1 MQHRLYIIFL
11 LVFLMW
17 PAFSGAELVDRVV
30 AEVNDDVITLSEL
43 ERAGESYF
51 KQIRDNAPAREVKLA
66 LEKARE
72 EVLASLVD
80 KMLLNQEAAK
90 MSISVS
96 EADIAMAIDQILARN
111 KITIEGFKKDLAA
124 MHMTE
129 HRFREDLRDQILQSK
144 LSNFQVRSRIV
155 ITEEDIQEYYQ
166 QRYTQE
172 NRQNGYYI
180 LQMGFTWEKQGNLVM
195 PGTVAKQDAGK
206 RAEEIRDRV
215 LDGESFKE
223 LAKSFSN
230 LPSAEDGGDIG
241 LIKKDEMAGYMRD
254 TVLAMKPGEVSP
266 IVETASGYQF
276 FKLLSVRQ
284 DDMVVLAPYESVR
297 IDIRDLL
304 FQEEI
309 KEQYEIWVKDLR
321 EKAYIKTLL

>member
-1 MQHRLYIIFL
+1 MQNRLYIIFL

-17 PAFSGAELVDRVV
+17 PAFSGAELIDRVV

-43 ERAGESYF
+43 EKAGESYF
-51 KQIRDNAPAREVKLA
+51 KRIRDNAPANEVKMA
-66 LEKARE
+66 LEKARV

-80 KMLLNQEAAK
+80 KMLLRQEAGK

-96 EADIAMAIDQILARN
+96 EADIDMAIDQILARN
-111 KITIEGFKKDLAA
+111 KATIEDFRKDLAA

-129 HRFREDLRDQILQSK
+129 HEFREDLRDQILQSK
-144 LSNFQVRSRIV
+144 LSNYQIRSRLV

-166 QRYTQE
+166 KQYTKETQE
-172 NRQNGYYI
+172 SGYYI

-195 PGTVAKQDAGK
+195 PGTVAKQDARK

-230 LPSAEDGGDIG
+230 LPSAKDGGDIG
-241 LIKKDEMAGYMRD
+241 LIKKDEMAQYMRD
-254 TVLAMKPGEVSP
+254 TVLPIKPGEVSP
-266 IVETASGYQF
+266 IVETESGFQF
-276 FKLLSVRQ
+276 FKLLSVREG
-284 DDMVVLAPYESVR
+284 DMVILAPYESVR
-297 IDIRDLL
+297 VEIRDLL
-304 FQEEI
+304 YQEEI
-309 KEQYEIWVKDLR
+309 REQYDKWVKELR

>member
-1 MQHRLYIIFL
+1 MQNRLYIIFL

-17 PAFSGAELVDRVV
+17 PSFSDAELVDRVV

-43 ERAGESYF
+43 EKAGESYF
-51 KQIRDNAPAREVKLA
+51 KRIRDNAPAREVKIA

-80 KMLLNQEAAK
+80 KMLLQQEAAK

-96 EADIAMAIDQILARN
+96 EAEIDMAIDQILARN
-111 KITIEGFKKDLAA
+111 KATIEDFKKDLAA
-124 MHMTE
+124 MHLTE
-129 HRFREDLRDQILQSK
+129 QQYREDLRDQMLQSK

-166 QRYTQE
+166 KQYTQE
-172 NRQNGYYI
+172 NQESGYYL
-180 LQMGFTWEKQGNLVM
+180 LQMGFTWEEQGNLVM
-195 PGTVAKQDAGK
+195 PGTIAKQDAGK

-215 LDGESFKE
+215 LDGESFKD

-230 LPSAEDGGDIG
+230 LPSAKDGGDIG
-241 LIKKDEMAGYMRD
+241 LIKKDEMARYMRD

-266 IVETASGYQF
+266 IVETESGYQF
-276 FKLLSVRQ
+276 FKLLSVREG
-284 DDMVVLAPYESVR
+284 DMVILAPYESVR
-297 IDIRDLL
+297 VEIRDLL
-304 FQEEI
+304 YQEEI
-309 KEQYEIWVKDLR
+309 KEQYDIWVKELR

>member
-1 MQHRLYIIFL
+1 
-11 LVFLMW
+11 MW
-17 PAFSGAELVDRVV
+17 PAFSGAELIDRVV

-43 ERAGESYF
+43 EKAGESYF
-51 KQIRDNAPAREVKLA
+51 KRIRDNAPANEVKMA
-66 LEKARE
+66 LEKARV

-80 KMLLNQEAAK
+80 KMLLRQEAGK

-96 EADIAMAIDQILARN
+96 EAEIDMAIDQILARN
-111 KITIEGFKKDLAA
+111 KATIEDFRKDLAA

-129 HRFREDLRDQILQSK
+129 HEFREDLRDQILQSK
-144 LSNFQVRSRIV
+144 LSNYQIRSRLV

-166 QRYTQE
+166 KQYTKETQE
-172 NRQNGYYI
+172 SGYYI

-195 PGTVAKQDAGK
+195 PGTVAKQDARK

-230 LPSAEDGGDIG
+230 LPSAKDGGDIG
-241 LIKKDEMAGYMRD
+241 LIKKDEMAQYMRD
-254 TVLAMKPGEVSP
+254 TVLPIKPGEVSP
-266 IVETASGYQF
+266 IVETESGFQF
-276 FKLLSVRQ
+276 FKLLSVREG
-284 DDMVVLAPYESVR
+284 DMVILAPYESVR
-297 IDIRDLL
+297 VEIRDLL
-304 FQEEI
+304 YQEEI
-309 KEQYEIWVKDLR
+309 REQYDKWVKELR

>member
-1 MQHRLYIIFL
+1 MQNRLYIISL

-17 PAFSGAELVDRVV
+17 PAFSGAELIDRVV

-43 ERAGESYF
+43 EKAGESYF
-51 KQIRDNAPAREVKLA
+51 KRIRDNAPANEVKMA
-66 LEKARE
+66 LEKARV

-80 KMLLNQEAAK
+80 KMLLRQEAGK

-96 EADIAMAIDQILARN
+96 EADIDMAIDQILARN
-111 KITIEGFKKDLAA
+111 KATIEDFRKDLAA

-129 HRFREDLRDQILQSK
+129 HEFREDLRDQILQSK
-144 LSNFQVRSRIV
+144 LSNYQIRSRLV

-166 QRYTQE
+166 KQYTKETQE
-172 NRQNGYYI
+172 SGYYI

-195 PGTVAKQDAGK
+195 PGTVAKQDARK

-230 LPSAEDGGDIG
+230 LPSAKDGGDIG
-241 LIKKDEMAGYMRD
+241 LLKKDEMAQYMRD

-266 IVETASGYQF
+266 IVETESVYQF
-276 FKLLSVRQ
+276 FKLLSVREG
-284 DDMVVLAPYESVR
+284 DMVILAPYESVR
-297 IDIRDLL
+297 VEIRDLL
-304 FQEEI
+304 YQEEI
-309 KEQYEIWVKDLR
+309 REQYDKWVKELR

>member
-1 MQHRLYIIFL
+1 MQNRLYIISL

-17 PAFSGAELVDRVV
+17 PAFSGAELIDRVV

-43 ERAGESYF
+43 EKAGESYF
-51 KQIRDNAPAREVKLA
+51 KRIRDNAPANEVKMA
-66 LEKARE
+66 LEKARV

-80 KMLLNQEAAK
+80 KMLLRQEAGK

-96 EADIAMAIDQILARN
+96 EAEIDMAIDQILARN
-111 KITIEGFKKDLAA
+111 KATIEDFRKDLAA

-129 HRFREDLRDQILQSK
+129 HEFREDLRDQILQSK
-144 LSNFQVRSRIV
+144 LSNYQIRSRLV

-166 QRYTQE
+166 KQYTKETQE
-172 NRQNGYYI
+172 SGYYI

-195 PGTVAKQDAGK
+195 PGTVAKQDARK

-230 LPSAEDGGDIG
+230 LPSAKDGGDIG
-241 LIKKDEMAGYMRD
+241 LIKKDEMAQYMRD
-254 TVLAMKPGEVSP
+254 TVLPIKPGEVSP
-266 IVETASGYQF
+266 IVETESGFQF
-276 FKLLSVRQ
+276 FKLLSVREG
-284 DDMVVLAPYESVR
+284 DMVILAPYESVR
-297 IDIRDLL
+297 VEIRDLL
-304 FQEEI
+304 YQEEI
-309 KEQYEIWVKDLR
+309 REQYDKWVKELR

>member
-1 MQHRLYIIFL
+1 MQNRLYIISL

-17 PAFSGAELVDRVV
+17 PAFSGAELIDRVV

-43 ERAGESYF
+43 EKAGESYF
-51 KQIRDNAPAREVKLA
+51 KRIRDNAPANEVKMA
-66 LEKARE
+66 LEKARV

-80 KMLLNQEAAK
+80 KMLLRQEAGK

-96 EADIAMAIDQILARN
+96 EADIDMAIDQILARN
-111 KITIEGFKKDLAA
+111 KATIEDFRKDLAA

-129 HRFREDLRDQILQSK
+129 HEFREDLRDQILQSK
-144 LSNFQVRSRIV
+144 LSNYQIRSRLV

-166 QRYTQE
+166 KQYTKETQE
-172 NRQNGYYI
+172 SGYYI

-195 PGTVAKQDAGK
+195 PGTVAKQDARK

-230 LPSAEDGGDIG
+230 LPSAKDGGDIG
-241 LIKKDEMAGYMRD
+241 LIKKDEMAQYMRD
-254 TVLAMKPGEVSP
+254 TVLPIKPGEVSP
-266 IVETASGYQF
+266 IVETESGFQF
-276 FKLLSVRQ
+276 FKLLSVREG
-284 DDMVVLAPYESVR
+284 DMVILAPYESVR
-297 IDIRDLL
+297 VEIRDLL
-304 FQEEI
+304 YQEEI
-309 KEQYEIWVKDLR
+309 REQYDKWVKELR

>member
-1 MQHRLYIIFL
+1 MQNRLYIIFL

-17 PAFSGAELVDRVV
+17 PAFSGAELIDRVV

-43 ERAGESYF
+43 EKAGESYF
-51 KQIRDNAPAREVKLA
+51 KRIRDNAPANEVKMA
-66 LEKARE
+66 LEKARV

-80 KMLLNQEAAK
+80 KMLLRQEAGK

-96 EADIAMAIDQILARN
+96 EADIDMAIDQILARN
-111 KITIEGFKKDLAA
+111 KATIEDFRKDLAA

-129 HRFREDLRDQILQSK
+129 HEFREDLRDQILQSK
-144 LSNFQVRSRIV
+144 LSNYQIRSRLV

-166 QRYTQE
+166 KQYTKETQE
-172 NRQNGYYI
+172 SGYYI

-195 PGTVAKQDAGK
+195 PGTVAKQDARK

-230 LPSAEDGGDIG
+230 LPSAKDGGDIG
-241 LIKKDEMAGYMRD
+241 LIKKDEMAQYMRD
-254 TVLAMKPGEVSP
+254 TVLPIKPGEVSP
-266 IVETASGYQF
+266 IVETESGFQF
-276 FKLLSVRQ
+276 FKLLSVREG
-284 DDMVVLAPYESVR
+284 DMVILAPYKSVR
-297 IDIRDLL
+297 VEIRDLL
-304 FQEEI
+304 YQEEI
-309 KEQYEIWVKDLR
+309 REQYDKWVKELR